1 MKCWFVKKLEQNGVM
16 FLMDKFNIEYNNIND
31 NWFCKVSVNDTVCY
45 FDEDCNI
52 HRMDGPALYP
62 EGQWVY
68 RDINH
73 SYNYD
78 QFVKENNL
86 EFGEETFKIY
96 LFEWKLKNN

>member
-1 MKCWFVKKLEQNGVM
+1 MKCWFVKKLEQSGVI
-16 FLMDKFNIEYNNIND
+16 FLMDKFNIDYNTVND
-31 NWFCKVSVNDTVCY
+31 NWFAKVVVNDTVCY
-45 FDEDCNI
+45 FDEDGNI

-62 EGQWVY
+62 EGQWVC
-68 RDINH
+68 RGINH
-73 SYNYD
+73 SYMYG